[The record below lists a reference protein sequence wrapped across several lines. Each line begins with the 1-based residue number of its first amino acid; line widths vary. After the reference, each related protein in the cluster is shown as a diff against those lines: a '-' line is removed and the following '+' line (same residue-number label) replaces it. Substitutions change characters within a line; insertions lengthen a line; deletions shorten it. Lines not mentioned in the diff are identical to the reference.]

1 MVSELS
7 LRRYGRSLANSRSF
21 TRRFWIRS
29 EEERGV
35 VLREEVVGGGVMNSM
50 TPSDLETVEIPRL
63 QLRLQNAIFFGNIN

>member
-1 MVSELS
+1 MDSELS

-29 EEERGV
+29 EEGRGV
-35 VLREEVVGGGVMNSM
+35 VLRKEVVSGGVMNSM

-63 QLRLQNAIFFGNIN
+63 QLRLQNAIFFW

>member
-1 MVSELS
+1 MDSELS

-29 EEERGV
+29 EEGRGV

-63 QLRLQNAIFFGNIN
+63 QLRLQNAISFW